1 MIAQLLAKL
10 DQILLWGCVATAAMT
25 TLMEGAQQFRLSRMS
40 LPFLFGTIFSD
51 NRREALV
58 YGFVAYATGGLLF
71 SFLYAAMFE
80 SIGRADWWIGAII
93 GLAHTAFLL
102 VVFLPLLARLHPR
115 MANEYD
121 GPSAIR
127 RIEPP
132 GPLGLHYGR
141 PTPLVT
147 LVGQSVFGLILGTFY
162 PMPL

>member
-1 MIAQLLAKL
+1 VQSHDRAAAGEARPDPALGLRRDRRHDDADGGRAAVPPLADEPAFPVRHDLLRQPAR
-10 DQILLWGCVATAAMT
+10 
-25 TLMEGAQQFRLSRMS
+25 GARLRV
-40 LPFLFGTIFSD
+40 
-51 NRREALV
+51 RRLCD
-58 YGFVAYATGGLLF
+58 
-71 SFLYAAMFE
+71 
-80 SIGRADWWIGAII
+80 GRADWWIGAII

-147 LVGQSVFGLILGTFY
+147 LVGQTVFGLILGTFY